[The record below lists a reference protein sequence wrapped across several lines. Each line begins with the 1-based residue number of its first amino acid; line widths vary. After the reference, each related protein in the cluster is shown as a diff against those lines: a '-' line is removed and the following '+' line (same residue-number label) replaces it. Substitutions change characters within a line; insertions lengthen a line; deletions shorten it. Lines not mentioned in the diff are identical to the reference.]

1 MNWVLDM
8 LSLRC
13 FGDQED
19 ILSKHL
25 DLWVWDLEET
35 IMLEDQYMSYQ
46 CIGDE
51 RAMGVSE
58 LTQGKMEWR
67 EGYRT

>member
-1 MNWVLDM
+1 M
-8 LSLRC
+8 
-13 FGDQED
+13 
-19 ILSKHL
+19 
-25 DLWVWDLEET
+25 WDLEET

-58 LTQGKMEWR
+58 LTQGKME
-67 EGYRT
+67 

>member
-1 MNWVLDM
+1 M

-13 FGDQED
+13 FEDQED

-35 IMLEDQYMSYQ
+35 IRLEDQYMSYQ

-51 RAMGVSE
+51 HAMGARE
-58 LTQGKMEWR
+58 LTQGKMDER
-67 EGYRT
+67 RVIGPSLKEH